1 MHIKRNYYCLVAGLQ
16 DINIDTHKL
25 VFDQQAFKEELKAEV
40 HPADYKLVKKLFLP
54 YDNKN
59 LLNLLEKRDKE
70 FDEKGNFSKS
80 FLEEQ
85 IKEPTDLPD
94 YMTRFINAIKNDERI
109 FPDMSTENELLSLFY
124 DEMIKDDNSFLSKWY
139 EFDMN
144 IKNIT
149 TALMGRK
156 HEIKYENQIIGSTE
170 VSDIIRKSHAKDFG
184 LSNEYEYIEELI
196 NIIKLEDIQEREKA
210 TDQLKWDY
218 LEDVIFF
225 EYFTIERLLSFTIRL
240 GIVERWMSIDKDHGK
255 ALFEKLLEEL
265 QNSYK
270 LPETFTEK

>member
-255 ALFEKLLEEL
+255 ALFKKLLEEL

>member
-1 MHIKRNYYCLVAGLQ
+1 MHIKRNYYCLIAGLQ

-40 HPADYKLVKKLFLP
+40 HPTDYKLVKKLFLP

-59 LLNLLEKRDKE
+59 LLNLLEKRDKG

-109 FPDMSTENELLSLFY
+109 FPVMNTENELSSLFY

-156 HEIKYENQIIGSTE
+156 HEIKYDNQIIGNTE

-196 NIIKLEDIQEREKA
+196 NIIKLEDIQEREKS

-255 ALFEKLLEEL
+255 ALFKKLLEEL